1 MLAGVAGGSGE
12 GGVHG
17 RAAEA
22 VLVWLAAAWRRR
34 PLPEGRWR
42 REVGSLAVAVGCAA
56 RMGGELGALARVAE
70 DRIGLERRL
79 PLLFASAGLAEV
91 AAAAKASLGHGAR
104 ASDAAGALSWLPLAR
119 AAARVAERASTAPFR
134 PPNPHDEA
142 RLASVYNG
150 TGGAGSSTRSSMLA
164 MSARAAMH
172 AASGS
177 RAADGSLHSFRRLRW
192 LARWHAEMWSLHPV
206 DAAELSR
213 AHAALSDTLD
223 VVRSLEATGEGED
236 ARSKPSDVLDALVGC
251 CAPASGE
258 DGAAGASPHASQEV
272 RRAEAIRNGLR
283 LLRLDESLSSAHAD
297 NEGVDFAPA
306 ASDGAAAGMTSPAPA
321 SPAPAVSFAP
331 EPAMSP
337 FLASKLHE
345 AGAAIEHIR
354 AAGAALRSLEQA
366 FAGIEAAS
374 PQAVATAAGHVH
386 FASAE
391 EAMGD
396 EERHVQFTAGT
407 ATAEGTE
414 EHRAKAK
421 RKGSMVNY
429 AAAMSQKGTRLTK
442 WALAAGQAEQD
453 AAEEMASAPQPVST
467 RRHIGFAAEVTEE
480 SDKPRRASL
489 ERAGS
494 GVFYG
499 DAMGPEG
506 RRASFDAL
514 AAAAAQEALN
524 AHDRHVQFTAGT
536 ATAEGTEEHR
546 EKAKRKGSMVN
557 YAAAMSQKGTRLTRW
572 ALAAGQAE
580 EEAAEEAEAEG
591 AEEAESADRHVQ
603 FVSDTATAEG
613 TEEHRAKAKRKG
625 SMVNY
630 AAAMSQKGT
639 RLTRWALAAGQ
650 AEQDAVEEMG
660 ASPASPGV
668 QGAGGAQALLQH
680 KRSPPMSVQI
690 PVHKSGLTTTG
701 TPVADNPAK
710 RLLAKMKAKPLHSS
724 QAGGPS
730 AAGGPSMEFSRQG
743 SLTHYGKALGGESR
757 QPATTPLADD
767 PRDRLKSRL
776 KGRVAFAAEGA
787 TTPPAQPFGFDS
799 GRRRSASNV
808 SAASSA
814 GFDSSDVES
823 DEVES
828 P

>member
-1 MLAGVAGGSGE
+1 
-12 GGVHG
+12 
-17 RAAEA
+17 
-22 VLVWLAAAWRRR
+22 
-34 PLPEGRWR
+34 
-42 REVGSLAVAVGCAA
+42 
-56 RMGGELGALARVAE
+56 
-70 DRIGLERRL
+70 
-79 PLLFASAGLAEV
+79 
-91 AAAAKASLGHGAR
+91 
-104 ASDAAGALSWLPLAR
+104 
-119 AAARVAERASTAPFR
+119 
-134 PPNPHDEA
+134 
-142 RLASVYNG
+142 
-150 TGGAGSSTRSSMLA
+150 

-251 CAPASGE
+251 CAPATGE

-396 EERHVQFTAGT
+396 EERHVQFTAG
-407 ATAEGTE
+407 
-414 EHRAKAK
+414 
-421 RKGSMVNY
+421 
-429 AAAMSQKGTRLTK
+429 
-442 WALAAGQAEQD
+442 
-453 AAEEMASAPQPVST
+453 
-467 RRHIGFAAEVTEE
+467 
-480 SDKPRRASL
+480 
-489 ERAGS
+489 
-494 GVFYG
+494 
-499 DAMGPEG
+499 
-506 RRASFDAL
+506 
-514 AAAAAQEALN
+514 
-524 AHDRHVQFTAGT
+524 
-536 ATAEGTEEHR
+536 
-546 EKAKRKGSMVN
+546 
-557 YAAAMSQKGTRLTRW
+557 
-572 ALAAGQAE
+572 
-580 EEAAEEAEAEG
+580 
-591 AEEAESADRHVQ
+591 
-603 FVSDTATAEG
+603 TATAEG

>member
-580 EEAAEEAEAEG
+580 
-591 AEEAESADRHVQ
+591 
-603 FVSDTATAEG
+603 
-613 TEEHRAKAKRKG
+613 
-625 SMVNY
+625 
-630 AAAMSQKGT
+630 
-639 RLTRWALAAGQ
+639 
-650 AEQDAVEEMG
+650 QDAVEEMG

-690 PVHKSGLTTTG
+690 PVHNSGLTTTG